1 MTTESERAARE
12 RLAVCLARL
21 AAFRATDLAQ
31 AGPGSV
37 FRPGFPYFERTLSLF
52 RQLAHS
58 SLRDL
63 SSEDLH
69 AAAEQA
75 EKTLAQFREIMT
87 FTGKGVVN
95 SRKAGL
101 AMIAGVRDGYP
112 ALREKLSPFIAAKA
126 PATRQEAASKAKWNV
141 TLAIGFA
148 AAAGAA
154 ALVIANHYSSYL
166 YPQYTVL
173 AEKVMSVLR

>member
-21 AAFRATDLAQ
+21 AAFRAADLAQ

-37 FRPGFPYFERTLSLF
+37 FRAGFPYFERTLSLF
-52 RQLAHS
+52 RRLAHS
-58 SLRDL
+58 NLRDL
-63 SSEDLH
+63 SPEDIH

-75 EKTLAQFREIMT
+75 EEALAQFREIMS
-87 FTGKGVVN
+87 FTGKGVG
-95 SRKAGL
+95 SPRKAGA
-101 AMIAGVRDGYP
+101 AMIGAVRDAYP
-112 ALREKLSPFIAAKA
+112 TLEKTLTPFITAKA
-126 PATRQEAASKAKWNV
+126 PATQAVAPKAKRTV
-141 TLAIGFA
+141 TLAIGLA
-148 AAAGAA
+148 AAAFVAA
-154 ALVIANHYSSYL
+154 VIIASRHANYL

>member
-31 AGPGSV
+31 AGPRSV
-37 FRPGFPYFERTLSLF
+37 FRAGFPCFERTLLLF
-52 RQLAHS
+52 RRLAHS

-69 AAAEQA
+69 AAAERA

-87 FTGKGVVN
+87 FTGKGVAN
-95 SRKAGL
+95 PRKAGL
-101 AMIAGVRDGYP
+101 AMIAAVRDAYP
-112 ALREKLSPFIAAKA
+112 ALEETLSPLITAKA
-126 PATRQEAASKAKWNV
+126 PAIRREAASKAKWSV
-141 TLAIGFA
+141 TLAIGLAGVA
-148 AAAGAA
+148 AAA
-154 ALVIANHYSSYL
+154 ALVIASHYSGYL
-166 YPQYTVL
+166 YPQSTVL